1 MRAIALIHLLCFSAL
16 LRAEGGGV
24 PETRSVGQQ
33 SAVKEI
39 SPQQLAALQSNTT
52 LFIFDCNEED
62 MYTEAHVPGAKL
74 IVYDQIT
81 ADKLPAD
88 MNATLVFYCYSPE
101 CPAGGTAARTALEL
115 GHTDVYC
122 MSAGITG
129 WQDAELKTEP

>member
-1 MRAIALIHLLCFSAL
+1 MRATFLAL
-16 LRAEGGGV
+16 LLSLASLVHADPPGV
-24 PETRSVGQQ
+24 PDPVPGAVQ
-33 SAVKEI
+33 SSVKEI
-39 SPQQLAALQSNTT
+39 SPQQLAALLSNNT

-62 MYTEAHVPGAKL
+62 MYAEAHVPGAKL
-74 IVYDQIT
+74 IVFDQIT

-115 GHTDVYC
+115 GHVDVYC